1 MTRKSIGLW
10 LCAISGLFGQNVAY
24 VVDNALGQVDVIDL
38 AQRRVSATIPSG
50 SQASEMLI
58 LPNNRVAIVSNQ
70 ADNTVAFLDLNG
82 NQQIATL
89 PVGQLPSSLTGSPD
103 GRLVYVANLGS
114 NDVTV
119 IDVAS
124 RSALAT
130 VPVDATPVQVN
141 LSPDG
146 HFVYVV
152 NQDAAPTGNI
162 SLIDTRHNRVAK
174 TLTVGLRPAQFAIS
188 PNQVTGYV
196 INNGSDSVSVVDLSR
211 NEVTATIPVGHNP
224 VSGTFSTDGSL
235 FYVVN
240 QGGNSVSVVDTRAN
254 RVVTQIPVGA
264 QPVEMVI
271 TFDSKFGYVSNQGS
285 NSVSELD
292 LTANTNDLNI
302 NVGNGPF
309 DLSLDPIEN
318 FLFVTNVNSQS
329 VSVIDPNTDRVV
341 ATIPVGGAPIQFAL
355 SNAPTL
361 LELAPNP
368 VQAGGQ
374 ITLSGEGFLPSS
386 TVRVI
391 TTSPPRTVTVS
402 PTFLDNEGLQITL
415 PALQGSAS
423 VASIVVDQPDG
434 DSSETLTV
442 QIGAPGPAILSGG
455 VVEAGGFQAR
465 PYPISAGAFVAIF
478 SNVSGITGQTSPTFP
493 SATTFNNVRV
503 TFNGV
508 AAPLYYV
515 GPEVISA
522 VAPAALATATSARVA
537 VTYQGQAGP
546 VETVNVA
553 ATSPGI
559 FMIDTAGTAA
569 ARHGSR
575 PLDTVTAAD
584 PAARGETISLYLTG
598 TGSTSPPYF
607 DAEAP
612 PIDALLQTLAQP
624 TVMIGA
630 VPAKV
635 LFSGLTPGTASLYFI
650 NLEVPITA
658 PTGSAVGVTVTI
670 DPWTS
675 NRANLAIK

>member
-1 MTRKSIGLW
+1 MTGKSVGLW
-10 LCAISGLFGQNVAY
+10 LCVISSLFGQNVAY

-50 SQASEMLI
+50 GQASEMLI
-58 LPNNRVAIVSNQ
+58 LPNNHVAIVSNQ
-70 ADNTVAFLDLNG
+70 ADSTVAFLDLNS
-82 NQQIATL
+82 NQRMAAL
-89 PVGQLPSSLTGSPD
+89 PVGQLPSSLIGSPD
-103 GRLVYVANLGS
+103 GRLVYVANVGS

-124 RSALAT
+124 RSAIAT

-146 HFVYVV
+146 RFVYVV
-152 NQDAAPTGNI
+152 NQDAAPTGTI
-162 SLIDTRHNRVAK
+162 TLIDTRHNRVAK
-174 TLTVGLRPAQFAIS
+174 TLTVGLRPVQFAIS
-188 PNQVTGYV
+188 PTQVTAYV
-196 INNGSDSVSVVDLSR
+196 INTGSDSVSVVDLSR

-235 FYVVN
+235 LYVVN
-240 QGGNSVSVVDTRAN
+240 QGSNSVSVVDTRAN
-254 RVVTQIPVGA
+254 RAVTQIPVGA

-309 DLSLDPIEN
+309 DLSLDPNEN
-318 FLFVTNVNSQS
+318 FLYVTNVNSQS
-329 VSVIDPNTDRVV
+329 VSVIDVNTDHLV
-341 ATIPVGGAPIQFAL
+341 ATIPVGGAPIQFTL
-355 SNAPTL
+355 LNAPTL

-368 VQAGGQ
+368 VPAGGQ
-374 ITLSGEGFLPSS
+374 LTLSGEGFLSSS

-391 TTSPPRTVTVS
+391 TTTPPRTVTVS
-402 PTFLDNEGLQITL
+402 PAFLDNEGLQVAL
-415 PALQGSAS
+415 PALSGSSTAS
-423 VASIVVDQPDG
+423 VVVDQPDG

-442 QIGAPGPAILSGG
+442 RIGAAGPAILSGG

-478 SNVSGITGQTSPTFP
+478 STVSGIIGQTSPTFP
-493 SATTFNNVRV
+493 SATTFNNVKV

-522 VAPAALATATSARVA
+522 LAPGALATASSARVA
-537 VTYQGQAGP
+537 LTYQGQTGP

-553 ATSPGI
+553 AASPGI
-559 FMIDTAGTAA
+559 FIIDTAGTAA
-569 ARHGSR
+569 AKHGLR
-575 PLDTVTAAD
+575 PSDTVTVTD
-584 PAARGETISLYLTG
+584 PAAPGETITLYLSG
-598 TGSTSPPYF
+598 LGSTSPSFF
-607 DAEAP
+607 DAEP
-612 PIDALLQTLAQP
+612 PPTDLLLRTLAHSVVTIAGQP
-624 TVMIGA
+624 ARV
-630 VPAKV
+630 V
-635 LFSGLTPGTASLYFI
+635 LSGLTPGYAGLYFI
-650 NLEVPITA
+650 NLEVPNSA
-658 PTGSAVGVTVTI
+658 PSGPNVGMTVTV